1 MSPPVVHCLAPVICA
16 FSEDRPRGTCQLLA
30 TRGGVYDTMIREGR
44 VARLRTRLERT
55 KEARVPEVEAYLRA
69 SGWTRRQ
76 TKGGHR
82 GGGKEGR
89 RTLGVPV
96 HGAPGKG

>member
-1 MSPPVVHCLAPVICA
+1 MPVL
-16 FSEDRPRGTCQLLA
+16 GG
-30 TRGGVYDTMIREGR
+30 RGGVYDTMIRERR
-44 VARLRTRLERT
+44 VARLPTRLERV

-82 GGGKEGR
+82 AWVKEGR
-89 RTLGVPV
+89 RTLVIPV
-96 HGAPGKG
+96 HGATVKEHIIRQVLEATREESEEQEGN